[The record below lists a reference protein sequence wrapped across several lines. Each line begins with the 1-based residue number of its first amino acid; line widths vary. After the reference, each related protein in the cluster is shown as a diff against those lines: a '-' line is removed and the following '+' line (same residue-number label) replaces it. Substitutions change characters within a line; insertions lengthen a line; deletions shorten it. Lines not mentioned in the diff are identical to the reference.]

1 MQKKTIAVYGDS
13 QAEAVSLV
21 LARLQAVSAEF
32 ETFYRPGSGGA
43 ESAATRF
50 PVGSIV
56 CEQQPGDPSPV
67 RGSAPQNIRRVRF
80 PRLAFNLLW
89 PFNCINP
96 FNKPEPPLYPFGRF
110 PYGDS
115 FIVSCINRG
124 VSADTI
130 LQYYSAAGWPPTWP
144 NLDKSF
150 QIESARLS
158 AQDGRSEVKIG
169 SFVLK
174 YFRKK
179 RLFWAANSPANKLLA
194 ELVYRLLHAMLGAEQ
209 STQRAEIED
218 VLFHFGP
225 RDLLGSMSVPIH
237 PLVARH
243 FGLDWYAADAL
254 YAYFGERELTY
265 EQYYSEMIEHALA
278 FKSAVLAT

>member
-21 LARLQAVSAEF
+21 LSGLPAVSAEF
-32 ETFYRPGSGGA
+32 EIAYFSG
-43 ESAATRF
+43 SAANSVA
-50 PVGSIV
+50 PQLQEGSIV
-56 CEQQPGDPSPV
+56 CEQQPGESSLV
-67 RGSAPQNIRRVRF
+67 RAKAPQNIRRVRF

-130 LQYYSAAGWPPTWP
+130 LDYYSAAEWPPTWP
-144 NLDKSF
+144 NLDKLF
-150 QIESARLS
+150 QVESARLS
-158 AQDGRSEVKIG
+158 AQDGRNNVKIG
-169 SFVLK
+169 SFALK
-174 YFRKK
+174 YFRKR
-179 RLFWAANSPANKLLA
+179 RLFWAANGPANKLLA

-209 STQRAEIED
+209 PIGRAQIED

-225 RDLLGSMSVPIH
+225 RDLLGAMSVPVH

-243 FGLDWYAADAL
+243 FGLEWYAAGDL

-265 EQYYSEMIEHALA
+265 EQYFSEMIEQALA